1 MAKHNEKRDILI
13 ATAAVL
19 FWHQGYA
26 VTSLANIATN
36 SGIPLGNIY
45 YYFKSK
51 ADLARGVADIF
62 VAETEDML
70 REITEADQNPRVR
83 LKLLIEKLAHSLK
96 SRVDHGCPI
105 ALGIRD
111 FRNESPEA
119 ANRAAE
125 AFSLLIG
132 FIGRELGRSGI
143 RPSSAGHSAQCGNR
157 MARRYHARPWFEGP
171 DCSGGEFPANR
182 AIADRGAGSFLM
194 AITPLASMQ

>member
-143 RPSSAGHSAQCGNR
+143 RPSSALGI
-157 MARRYHARPWFEGP
+157 ARNAVTEWQGGIMLAHGLKDPTVLAESFRRIERLLIVVPAR
-171 DCSGGEFPANR
+171 S
-182 AIADRGAGSFLM
+182 
-194 AITPLASMQ
+194 

>member
-1 MAKHNEKRDILI
+1 MAKQNEKRDVLI
-13 ATAAVL
+13 ATAAGL
-19 FWHQGYA
+19 FWRQGYT
-26 VTSLANIATN
+26 VTSLADIATN

-51 ADLARGVADIF
+51 AELARGVADIF

-70 REITEADQNPRVR
+70 AEITEADQNPRTR
-83 LKLLIEKLAHSLK
+83 LQLLIEKLGHSLK
-96 SRVDHGCPI
+96 SRVEHGCPI

-111 FRNESPEA
+111 FRHESPEA

-143 RPSSAGHSAQCGNR
+143 RPSTALGIARNALTEWQGGIMLAHGLRDPTVLAESFRR
-157 MARRYHARPWFEGP
+157 MERL
-171 DCSGGEFPANR
+171 
-182 AIADRGAGSFLM
+182 LM
-194 AITPLASMQ
+194 GTPSRS